1 VTESRDLSTVPAETA
16 APVPAEP
23 ATTPTPPAAPAETS
37 GDAESALAIAP
48 MPALALGNRHPNLGL
63 APISRTAGYPA
74 AAEKLQADMLRIS
87 AAALEAAVKT
97 DPTIK
102 ARYNEADL
110 RRLLRDDEL
119 LVERLSMC
127 LASDTTRWLAEYAEW
142 ICPIYR
148 RRGVSLGDL
157 AAACE
162 GIRETVA
169 PMLSTE
175 ELEVATR
182 SLEAA
187 IEVFKRNSR
196 LGGDRHKRNA
206 LWKWMYRGV

>member
-1 VTESRDLSTVPAETA
+1 
-16 APVPAEP
+16 
-23 ATTPTPPAAPAETS
+23 
-37 GDAESALAIAP
+37 
-48 MPALALGNRHPNLGL
+48 
-63 APISRTAGYPA
+63 
-74 AAEKLQADMLRIS
+74 
-87 AAALEAAVKT
+87 
-97 DPTIK
+97 
-102 ARYNEADL
+102 
-110 RRLLRDDEL
+110 
-119 LVERLSMC
+119 
-127 LASDTTRWLAEYAEW
+127 
-142 ICPIYR
+142 
-148 RRGVSLGDL
+148 VSLGDL